1 MVYKLS
7 VELGKEQSKR
17 RETGVQ
23 LDDLDEA
30 PWLSELGGLVPLLV
44 AYEVGASQGCA
55 KTWVFHQK
63 PSPVGLTGLNR
74 VLWVQLGETQIP
86 YVDSE
91 LKNQMLKIKR

>member
-44 AYEVGASQGCA
+44 AYEVGAS
-55 KTWVFHQK
+55 
-63 PSPVGLTGLNR
+63 
-74 VLWVQLGETQIP
+74 
-86 YVDSE
+86 
-91 LKNQMLKIKR
+91 

>member
-23 LDDLDEA
+23 LNDLNDLDEA

-44 AYEVGASQGCA
+44 AYEVGAS
-55 KTWVFHQK
+55 
-63 PSPVGLTGLNR
+63 
-74 VLWVQLGETQIP
+74 
-86 YVDSE
+86 
-91 LKNQMLKIKR
+91 